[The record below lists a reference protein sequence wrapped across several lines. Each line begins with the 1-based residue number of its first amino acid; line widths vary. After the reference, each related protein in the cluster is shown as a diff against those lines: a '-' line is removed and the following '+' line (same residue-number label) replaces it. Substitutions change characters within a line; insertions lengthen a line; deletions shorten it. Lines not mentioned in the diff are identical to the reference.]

1 MNPKVVIE
9 DTVQGDTVVTVTF
22 TKDYMVDRMAE
33 EMPRIILEK
42 VTNAY
47 LEKHQDEIIALIDM
61 DKLGTQIN
69 GKVLGAALKQLQNK

>member
-69 GKVLGAALKQLQNK
+69 GKVLGAALKQLANK